1 MVLPST
7 VPRSPERRHWRFRG
21 RGWSGSFFSPG
32 GSDRDSLLNPRRI
45 PAAGGDG
52 LIGDSR
58 KRFGNEA
65 AAQCFQIQ
73 ACSRSD
79 IAQAD
84 IGAEP
89 ANQIGLL
96 GVEGS
101 LPDKARS
108 GVTYQLYD

>member
-58 KRFGNEA
+58 KRFETQA
-65 AAQCFQIQ
+65 AAQGFQSQ
-73 ACSRSD
+73 AFWRSD

-89 ANQIGLL
+89 ANQMGLL
-96 GVEGS
+96 GVEG
-101 LPDKARS
+101 
-108 GVTYQLYD
+108 GVPHKEGGGRPRPPQ